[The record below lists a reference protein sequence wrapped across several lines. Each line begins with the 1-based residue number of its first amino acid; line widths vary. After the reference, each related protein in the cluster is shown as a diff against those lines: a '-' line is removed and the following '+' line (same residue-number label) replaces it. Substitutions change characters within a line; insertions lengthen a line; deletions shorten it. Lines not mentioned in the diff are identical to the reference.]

1 MTRVLVIV
9 MVGLFSACG
18 VVGAPV
24 PPETI
29 GVAPMVEQQQRQQAE
44 AMKSRQQEG
53 VDVEDIEEPYPSLQ
67 GEDEDLLPQYP
78 VGTR

>member
-1 MTRVLVIV
+1 MIRLLAIV
-9 MVGLFSACG
+9 MAGSLSACG

-29 GVAPMVEQQQRQQAE
+29 GVAPTIKRQQQQRGVTE
-44 AMKSRQQEG
+44 SRQLEEG
-53 VDVEDIEEPYPSLQ
+53 DVDENTEPYPALQ
-67 GEDEDLLPQYP
+67 GQDEDLPPLRP

>member
-1 MTRVLVIV
+1 MMRMLGIL
-9 MVGLFSACG
+9 MAGLLTACG

-29 GVAPMVEQQQRQQAE
+29 GVEPTVRQQQEQRKAL
-44 AMKSRQQEG
+44 SVPQQEG
-53 VDVEDIEEPYPSLQ
+53 EDSNHIEDPYPALAGQ
-67 GEDEDLLPQYP
+67 DEDLPSLRP

>member
-1 MTRVLVIV
+1 MTRLLVIL
-9 MVGLFSACG
+9 MAGLLSACG

-29 GVAPMVEQQQRQQAE
+29 GVEPTVKQQQEQHK
-44 AMKSRQQEG
+44 AMNLHQPDGAGSDEI
-53 VDVEDIEEPYPSLQ
+53 EDPYPALAGQ
-67 GEDEDLLPQYP
+67 DEDLPPLRS

>member
-1 MTRVLVIV
+1 MMYLLVIL
-9 MVGLFSACG
+9 MAGLLNSCG

-29 GVAPMVEQQQRQQAE
+29 GVEPTV
-44 AMKSRQQEG
+44 KRQQELHKAMNLHQQDG
-53 VDVEDIEEPYPSLQ
+53 AGSDEIEEPYPALAGQ
-67 GEDEDLLPQYP
+67 DEDLPSLRP